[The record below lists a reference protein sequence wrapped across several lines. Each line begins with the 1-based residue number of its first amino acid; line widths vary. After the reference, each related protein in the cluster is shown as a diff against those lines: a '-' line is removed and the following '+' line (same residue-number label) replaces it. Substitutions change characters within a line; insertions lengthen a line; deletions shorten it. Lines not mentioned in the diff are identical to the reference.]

1 MSLLRDRRLAALLGA
16 EVISSLGTQMTWL
29 ALPWFVLRTTGSPQ
43 RMTWVLIAEIV
54 PIALLGFWGGAI
66 AARIGTRRTMLICDL
81 ARVPLLGAIPLLQ
94 SLGLLPFPV
103 LLALVAASGVFIAPY
118 MGVQRAVVP
127 ELVGEEHG
135 DVATA
140 TALFQAANRLTILV
154 GPPLAGV
161 LIAVIGASNVL
172 YVDAASYLVSF
183 LLLLVF
189 VHPPE
194 VPAQEDER
202 GVLAGVR
209 FLFSDRLLR
218 VWMPALTLLDV
229 CWTLFFASLPVLVV
243 TKYGADPHI
252 LGWLFGALGGGAL
265 VGRAGRAPDRPPRR
279 SAGADGGGV
288 PLPDGGDVGRRGSCA
303 LGRAARRDCRRR
315 LLHVARQRPAARVV
329 DAAHAET
336 PPSAVARGVRRLHVR
351 RRAARAR
358 DRRLGARALRHA
370 RSARSR
376 AHRADG
382 RGADDRRGC
391 AGRARDVARR
401 DGRRLARVKR
411 LEGKHAV
418 VTGAG
423 TGIGRAIAQRLAD
436 EGARLTLLA
445 RDVSRLQDVVP
456 GATVRACDI
465 RDREQVLAAI
475 DEPLDFLVAN
485 AGIGGP
491 NEPGDDDRWDD
502 IVQTNLFGTYW
513 CCRAA
518 EPHLPEGGRIVIT
531 ASILARIGVSGYTAY
546 CASKAGLL
554 GLTRSLAAELA
565 PRRDPGE
572 RDLPRL
578 GEHRHGVAGARRV
591 RGSDPRRGVRGGDA
605 RGAAA
610 ADERARRDRGHG
622 RVAPLPRRARRH
634 GPGDRPQQRRVHAL
648 SSHVPGTVP
657 GTWLVSAESVRRG
670 T

>member
-1 MSLLRDRRLAALLGA
+1 MSLLRDRRLSALLGA

-66 AARIGTRRTMLICDL
+66 AARLGTRRTMLICDL
-81 ARVPLLGAIPLLQ
+81 ARVPLLGAIPLLHG
-94 SLGLLPFPV
+94 LGLLPFPV
-103 LLALVAASGVFIAPY
+103 LLALVAASGIFIAPY
-118 MGVQRAVVP
+118 NGVQRAVVP

-140 TALFQAANRLTILV
+140 TALFQAANRLTILL
-154 GPPLAGV
+154 GPARRV

-183 LLLLVF
+183 LLLLGSCT
-189 VHPPE
+189 HRG
-194 VPAQEDER
+194 AGQEDER

-209 FLFSDRLLR
+209 FLFTDRLLR
-218 VWMPALTLLDV
+218 MWMPALTLLDV

-265 VGRAGRAPDRPPRR
+265 VGALVALRIVRRVAPLALTAVAFPCQMAAMWGVAVPAHWSVPLMRSRSAASSCRSSTRR
-279 SAGADGGGV
+279 S
-288 PLPDGGDVGRRGSCA
+288 
-303 LGRAARRDCRRR
+303 
-315 LLHVARQRPAARVV
+315 RVV
-329 DAAHAET
+329 DAPHPEAPAR
-336 PPSAVARGVRRLHVR
+336 AVAGGLERLHLSGG
-351 RRAARAR
+351 AARAR
-358 DRRLGARALRHA
+358 DRRVGARTLRHA
-370 RSARSR
+370 GSDHR
-376 AHRADG
+376 RADRADDG
-382 RGADDRRGC
+382 RADDRHGC
-391 AGRARDVARR
+391 SGRARDLARR

-445 RDVSRLQDVVP
+445 RDASRLQDVVP
-456 GATVRACDI
+456 GATVQACDI

-475 DEPLDFLVAN
+475 AEPLDFLVAN
-485 AGIGGP
+485 AGIGGA

-518 EPHLPEGGRIVIT
+518 EAQLPRADASSSRRRSSRVSASRATRRT
-531 ASILARIGVSGYTAY
+531 AHR
-546 CASKAGLL
+546 
-554 GLTRSLAAELA
+554 
-565 PRRDPGE
+565 RRDC
-572 RDLPRL
+572 
-578 GEHRHGVAGARRV
+578 
-591 RGSDPRRGVRGGDA
+591 
-605 RGAAA
+605 
-610 ADERARRDRGHG
+610 
-622 RVAPLPRRARRH
+622 
-634 GPGDRPQQRRVHAL
+634 
-648 SSHVPGTVP
+648 
-657 GTWLVSAESVRRG
+657 SA
-670 T
+670 